1 MNPTIQVIKINNLIN
16 PRVGSS
22 RISEIAR
29 NPRYFKIE
37 MIRTSASINHT
48 DISATLRHTKSSELL
63 KIKRQTKTW
72 LQFPL
77 EASLQ
82 TIIILPSSSSS
93 SSSSH
98 PSMSHPPLLPDAAI
112 LRIKVYLRKS
122 PTSMDTYTELFT
134 SVCCETYDALYTSI
148 YTHTCKLV
156 RLNMIRCIH
165 HQKL

>member
-1 MNPTIQVIKINNLIN
+1 MNQSTGREFLDIGNCTKSEVFQDRNDQN
-16 PRVGSS
+16 
-22 RISEIAR
+22 ISFDQ
-29 NPRYFKIE
+29 PHRYIGHFK
-37 MIRTSASINHT
+37 TP
-48 DISATLRHTKSSELL
+48 KSSELL

-156 RLNMIRCIH
+156 RLPMIRVFITRSPE
-165 HQKL
+165 LYMENIENMTG